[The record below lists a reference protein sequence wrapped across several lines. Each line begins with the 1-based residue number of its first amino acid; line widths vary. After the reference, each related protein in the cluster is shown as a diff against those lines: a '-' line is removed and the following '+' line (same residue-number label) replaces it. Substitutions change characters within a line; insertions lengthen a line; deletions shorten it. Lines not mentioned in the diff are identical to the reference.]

1 MSTTTMF
8 TNPAGRDARSKKLL
22 LIFAMVSMGMMF
34 AGLTSAFVVSKN
46 RADWLK
52 TLELPQAFYWST
64 CIILLSSATI
74 HWAKISIQ
82 KNQVSATTK
91 ALLIT
96 LILGIAFVLLQFNG
110 FNELISKGYYFA
122 GSQSTITTTF
132 IYTFAIAHLVHL
144 FSGVIVLLI
153 VIYNHFKQKYSATQ
167 STGIELAAMY
177 WHFLDFLWVYLFLF
191 LYFFR

>member
-1 MSTTTMF
+1 ML
-8 TNPAGRDARSKKLL
+8 TNTAKRDARSKKLL
-22 LIFAMVSMGMMF
+22 LIFAMVSLGMLF

-52 TLELPQAFYWST
+52 TLELPHAFYWST
-64 CIILLSSATI
+64 LIILLSSISI
-74 HWAKISIQ
+74 HWSKISIQ
-82 KNQVSATTK
+82 KNHLGGTTK
-91 ALLIT
+91 GLLVT
-96 LILGIAFVLLQFNG
+96 LILGSSFVLLQFQG
-110 FNELISKGYYFA
+110 FNELIAKGYYFA
-122 GSQSTITTTF
+122 GNQSNITTTF

-144 FSGVIVLLI
+144 FSGLIVLLV

>member
-1 MSTTTMF
+1 ML
-8 TNPAGRDARSKKLL
+8 TNTARRDARSKKLL
-22 LIFAMVSMGMMF
+22 LIFAMVSLGMMF

-52 TLELPQAFYWST
+52 VLDLPQAFYWST
-64 CIILLSSATI
+64 VVILLSSISI
-74 HWAKISIQ
+74 HWAKKSIQ
-82 KNQVSATTK
+82 KNHLNATTK
-91 ALLIT
+91 ALLVT
-96 LILGIAFVLLQFNG
+96 LALGIAFVLLQFYG
-110 FNELISKGYYFA
+110 FHELISKGYYFA
-122 GSQSTITTTF
+122 GSQSSITTTF
-132 IYTFAIAHLVHL
+132 IYTFAAAHLVHL
-144 FSGVIVLLI
+144 FSGLIVLLI